1 MTEDNERCIK
11 IKQDYLNTEKIS
23 AKIQTRV
30 FFLTHLAEISSRFKH
45 KLTHIF
51 RTIFQTLI
59 K

>member
-30 FFLTHLAEISSRFKH
+30 FFFDTSGRNFF
-45 KLTHIF
+45 TF
-51 RTIFQTLI
+51 
-59 K
+59 